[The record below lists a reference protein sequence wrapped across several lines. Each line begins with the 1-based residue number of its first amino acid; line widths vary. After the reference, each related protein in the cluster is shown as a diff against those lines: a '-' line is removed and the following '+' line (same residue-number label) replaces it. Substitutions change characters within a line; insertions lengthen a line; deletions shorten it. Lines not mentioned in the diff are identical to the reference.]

1 MITYNTGRVYA
12 VDRLVA
18 DGNARA
24 VITVMQHRETSTIG
38 EIIGL
43 TFIGTLVLFFIA
55 EIVLSQDV
63 FFVYPVAVLAIT
75 SIAIISWCWGQDRRV
90 T

>member
-1 MITYNTGRVYA
+1 
-12 VDRLVA
+12 
-18 DGNARA
+18 
-24 VITVMQHRETSTIG
+24 MQHRVTSSIG

-55 EIVLSQDV
+55 EIVLAQDV
-63 FFVYPVAVLAIT
+63 FFVHPVLVIT
-75 SIAIISWCWGQDRRV
+75 SIAIMSWYWVQDRRV

>member
-1 MITYNTGRVYA
+1 
-12 VDRLVA
+12 VDG
-18 DGNARA
+18 DARA
-24 VITVMQHRETSTIG
+24 VITVMQKRETSSIG

-43 TFIGTLVLFFIA
+43 TFTGTLLLFFIA
-55 EIVLSQDV
+55 EIVLAQDV
-63 FFVYPVAVLAIT
+63 FFVHAVVVLAIT